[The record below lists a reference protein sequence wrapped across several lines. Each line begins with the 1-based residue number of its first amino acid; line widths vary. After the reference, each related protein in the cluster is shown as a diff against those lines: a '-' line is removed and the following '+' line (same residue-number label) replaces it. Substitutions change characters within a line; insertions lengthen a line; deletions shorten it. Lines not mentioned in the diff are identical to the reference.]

1 MGKHPSLKEIRNKCI
16 SCVYLYYFPSSED
29 YGLEDSSR
37 KSIIDNTWVDA
48 NYQGLICYKDLLSD
62 MYKTFG
68 KISYK
73 EARDKV
79 LQATCPTK
87 DWQFYKEG
95 MTPRRSYQREQ
106 QNRSF
111 RWTKTGVIITILGV
125 IATLTV
131 LGLTIY
137 NIFCK

>member
-1 MGKHPSLKEIRNKCI
+1 MEIHTPLKEMRNKCI
-16 SCVYLYYFPSSED
+16 SCVYLYYSPSTED
-29 YGLEDSSR
+29 FGLQDSDR

-48 NYQGLICYKDLLSD
+48 NYQNLTCYKDLLLD
-62 MYKTFG
+62 MYKTFS
-68 KISYK
+68 KISHK
-73 EARDKV
+73 EARDEI

-87 DWQFYKEG
+87 DWQLYKEG

-111 RWTKTGVIITILGV
+111 RWTKTGVIITIIGV

-131 LGLTIY
+131 LGLTIF